1 MAIDG
6 TYNIQ
11 IDTPMGTQTAT
22 LTLKTDGNA
31 LSGSMSSGMVGT
43 SEFSGGTVD
52 GDNITWRMKIDTPMG
67 EMDLEYKGKISG
79 DDISGEVAIGSFGTS
94 PFRGNRA

>member
-11 IDTPMGTQTAT
+11 IDTPMGAQEAT
-22 LTLKTDGNA
+22 LILKTDGDA
-31 LSGSMSSGMVGT
+31 LSGSMASGMVGI
-43 SEFSGGTVD
+43 SEFSGGTVN
-52 GDNITWRMKIDTPMG
+52 GDNVAWRMTINTPMG

-79 DDISGEVAIGSFGTS
+79 DVISGEVVAGSFGS
-94 PFRGNRA
+94 LLFRGNCV